1 MLQAA
6 AILTVATF
14 TVATLTTAA
23 ARCRPSSEFTDSY
36 QSWQKE
42 WSRPEVIGM
51 FALSATFVVGWVALL
66 LLPCFR
72 HVRPRGKS
80 VPLALGSALG
90 AAAAGA
96 YAQR

>member
-1 MLQAA
+1 MVVTSWLG
-6 AILTVATF
+6 
-14 TVATLTTAA
+14 
-23 ARCRPSSEFTDSY
+23 PSSEFTDSY

-42 WSRPEVIGM
+42 WSRPEVMGM
-51 FALSATFVVGWVALL
+51 FALSATFVVGWVAML
-66 LLPCFR
+66 LLPCLR

-96 YAQR
+96 CSQL